1 MNKKLLLT
9 IALASIASCVWAGEE
24 TASDSINISNAKNVK
39 IIEKNGK
46 MTVEEKGIDGNPDY
60 TYSRTV
66 NNVDQSIARE
76 ENRNIGFRIPFIGR
90 DTEAATW

>member
-1 MNKKLLLT
+1 
-9 IALASIASCVWAGEE
+9 
-24 TASDSINISNAKNVK
+24 
-39 IIEKNGK
+39 